1 MTISNVAFITFLAL
15 KNTPLAYLTAYSYE
29 RLNPL
34 HQVAG
39 YTTVSY
45 ALLHGIL
52 VSVSFIQLHS
62 KNYLLEAPQL
72 HAITAASAFFVLLV
86 FALLVKGIR
95 YEVFY
100 ISHILMYMV
109 IIINVGFHRP
119 LLSTRSV
126 IITGFAGGLWGLDR
140 LLRAGRILW
149 YAYDNSAKITP
160 LPHGG
165 TRIVLQ
171 RSPSRAVAGTHCFL
185 WIPKIRA
192 FETHPFTIIRATP
205 LSLDMVVAAH
215 DGFTD
220 DLHSYAAKHPGA
232 ILRASIDGPYGQ
244 LPNFSKV
251 ADKVILVAGG
261 SGATFTFGVALD
273 MIKKL
278 GDSAKPTIEF
288 IWTVKEEG
296 IYTSPLFHMH
306 DNINFRTESLS
317 WFSKELMELQAS
329 PRVTIALHSTRPN
342 CTQSPSSPISPL
354 DENPSVLQLENTSP
368 IPKSSTQQGDLLS
381 RAFSADPEKHLS
393 PQHGTPLDF
402 STSLEIL
409 HGRPDVEAL
418 IKDVVAK
425 AGKDERVLIAACGPE
440 GLMWSVRRT
449 AAGCITAGGA
459 SVELYCEQFGW

>member
-1 MTISNVAFITFLAL
+1 MAISNVAFITFLAL

-39 YTTVSY
+39 YTTVTY

-52 VSVSFIQLHS
+52 VSVSFIQLDS
-62 KNYLLEAPQL
+62 KSYLLEAPQL
-72 HAITAASAFFVLLV
+72 HAMTAVSAFFVLQV
-86 FALLVKGIR
+86 FALLVKRIR

-126 IITGFAGGLWGLDR
+126 MVTGFAGGLWGLDR

-160 LPHGG
+160 LHHGG

-185 WIPKIRA
+185 WIPKIRV

-215 DGFTD
+215 DGFTN
-220 DLHSYAAKHPGA
+220 DLHSYAVKHPGA

-251 ADKVILVAGG
+251 VDKVILVAGG

-273 MIKKL
+273 MIKWL
-278 GDSAKPTIEF
+278 GDSAKPTIDF

-296 IYTSPLFHMH
+296 NHTSFLLHLR
-306 DNINFRTESLS
+306 DNID
-317 WFSKELMELQAS
+317 FSN
-329 PRVTIALHSTRPN
+329 RV
-342 CTQSPSSPISPL
+342 
-354 DENPSVLQLENTSP
+354 SVL
-368 IPKSSTQQGDLLS
+368 
-381 RAFSADPEKHLS
+381 
-393 PQHGTPLDF
+393 
-402 STSLEIL
+402 
-409 HGRPDVEAL
+409 V
-418 IKDVVAK
+418 
-425 AGKDERVLIAACGPE
+425 
-440 GLMWSVRRT
+440 
-449 AAGCITAGGA
+449 
-459 SVELYCEQFGW
+459 